1 MNVGDIVYYESLGLE
16 KPLLIV
22 KLREERSRSC
32 EIWATVLVLPTNDM
46 WDFCLCNLRTWKQM
60 QGW

>member
-1 MNVGDIVYYESLGLE
+1 MNVGDIVYWDSFGLE

-22 KLREERSRSC
+22 EIREEQSRVA
-32 EIWATVLVLPTNDM
+32 WATVIVLTTDDRY
-46 WDFCLCNLRTWKQM
+46 DFCLCNLRTREQI

>member
-1 MNVGDIVYYESLGLE
+1 MNVGDIVYWDSFGLK

-22 KLREERSRSC
+22 EIRDERSKSC
-32 EIWATVLVLPTNDM
+32 VTWATVIELLTQNRY
-46 WDFCLCNLRTWKQM
+46 DFCLCNLRTREQM

>member
-1 MNVGDIVYYESLGLE
+1 MNVGDIVYWDSFGLE

-22 KLREERSRSC
+22 EIREEQSRVS
-32 EIWATVLVLPTNDM
+32 WATVIVLTTDDRY
-46 WDFCLCNLRTWKQM
+46 DFCLCNLRTWEQM

>member
-1 MNVGDIVYYESLGLE
+1 MNVGDIVYWDSFGLE

-22 KLREERSRSC
+22 EIREEQSRVA
-32 EIWATVLVLPTNDM
+32 WATVIVLTTDDRY
-46 WDFCLCNLRTWKQM
+46 DFCLCNLRTWEQM

>member
-1 MNVGDIVYYESLGLE
+1 MNVGDIVYWDSFGLD

-22 KLREERSRSC
+22 EIREERSRVT
-32 EIWATVLVLPTNDM
+32 WATVIVLTTDDRY
-46 WDFCLCNLRTWKQM
+46 DFCLCNLRTWEQM

>member
-1 MNVGDIVYYESLGLE
+1 MNVGDIVYWDSFGLE

-22 KLREERSRSC
+22 EIREEQSRVA
-32 EIWATVLVLPTNDM
+32 WATVIVLTTDDRY
-46 WDFCLCNLRTWKQM
+46 DFCLCNLRTREQM